1 MVAEVTEVVAARMA
15 AAAISEAEVILPAV
29 AEDMVDVAGT
39 AVAEDMVDVAGTVV
53 AEDMVAIG
61 EAMVATGAMEG
72 EEATDIT
79 EVTAVTAVGAGAAL
93 ASGSDSIT
101 RRYLFTIRRFGAR
114 TARLITTPMIIT
126 INGKEVPTST
136 KP

>member
-15 AAAISEAEVILPAV
+15 AAAISEAEVILP
-29 AEDMVDVAGT
+29 

>member
-1 MVAEVTEVVAARMA
+1 
-15 AAAISEAEVILPAV
+15 
-29 AEDMVDVAGT
+29 
-39 AVAEDMVDVAGTVV
+39 MVDVAGTVV

-79 EVTAVTAVGAGAAL
+79 EVTAVGAGEAL
-93 ASGSDSIT
+93 ASGSDST
-101 RRYLFTIRRFGAR
+101 THLCLFIIRRFGAR
-114 TARLITTPMIIT
+114 TARLTTTPMTTI
-126 INGKEVPTST
+126 INGKETPTNM

>member
-1 MVAEVTEVVAARMA
+1 VAAEVTEAGVAEVTEAGVAEVTEVVAAHMA
-15 AAAISEAEVILPAV
+15 AAAISEAGVT
-29 AEDMVDVAGT
+29 EDMVDVG
-39 AVAEDMVDVAGTVV
+39 GTVV

-61 EAMVATGAMEG
+61 AAMVATVVMEG

-79 EVTAVTAVGAGAAL
+79 EVTAVGAGAAL

-114 TARLITTPMIIT
+114 TARLITTPMITT
-126 INGKEVPTST
+126 INGKEVPTSM
-136 KP
+136 KL